1 MSQLQM
7 LYGQVL
13 ANVIA
18 VTILFLCWKR
28 RTAGR
33 LSLVLLFLWA
43 GLYNLRA
50 AFVNPDQY
58 RMYARLASFT
68 WYQTFIRGFFAE
80 HTTAVV
86 ASIALGQ
93 LTAAVLLSMR
103 GLAVYLG
110 LAGAIISLVAI
121 APLGSGSAF
130 PSTLIAACGAI
141 LLLQYNYDIT
151 LLGELR
157 NALKHHQVTS

>member
-7 LYGQVL
+7 LYGQVV

-50 AFVNPDQY
+50 AFVSPEQY
-58 RMYARLASFT
+58 LVYARLASMT
-68 WYQTFIRGFFAE
+68 WYQKFILGFFSE

-86 ASIALGQ
+86 AIIALSQ
-93 LTAAVLLSMR
+93 LAAAVLMSMR
-103 GLAVYLG
+103 GTGVYLG

-141 LLLQYNYDIT
+141 LLLQYDYEST
-151 LLGELR
+151 LPDELR
-157 NALKHHQVTS
+157 NALNHHQVTS